1 MRKLLLVAVLAAC
14 TAVAT
19 GAQTRPAISR
29 ADYGQWESL
38 SPSGLSPDGAWAGY
52 TISRGNR
59 TTELRIVRLSDRLT
73 KSVPSGSGLAFAAGS
88 RWAAASVSY
97 TEAEQEKMR
106 ASRQPIQSKLALV
119 NLQSGEL
126 TTTDGVASFNFSRDG
141 KYLAMRRYPAGSSGS
156 PGSPGAAPG
165 PAPAPA
171 PAAPAAAPAET
182 EPLGVTV
189 IVRDLA
195 SGRDTTF
202 GNVGETAW
210 QAADTGHLLAMT
222 IAAEGQTGNGVHLFD
237 PETTVLR
244 VLESATAGYNG
255 LTWRQD
261 SADLVVLRS
270 KSDQGREGFNHQIL
284 AWRGIGTSTEQTLKY
299 DPAAA
304 QGGLPA
310 DKRIVSFRRPSWS
323 DDGTMIFA
331 GVAEWTV
338 RRPPAGR
345 GRGAAPVADKPAT
358 PPAPPPPAVDPDE
371 PAGVDIWHWMDVDV
385 MARQKLSAAADR
397 RRSLLAVWHVDPAS
411 ANSFVRFVQIG
422 QSWTEAVQPVRRT
435 KIAYVEEWKSY
446 AMDRSIG
453 RPAADLYV
461 ADLETGTRTKLESRV
476 HDGYA
481 QMSPTG
487 KYVLFLR
494 DDQYWLLD
502 VSTKSTK
509 NLTKAIATS
518 FIDRESDQTVKQKPP
533 FGVAGWARGDRA
545 VLLNDK
551 FDIWELPTDGSRA
564 TRLTNGAADQV
575 RHRLVRLNAEDEW
588 VDLDKPLVVSLFG
601 TWSKKSGY
609 GIVQPD
615 TGTATRAIWLDQSVT
630 GLAKAPKADVYTYIA
645 QTHEDS
651 PDLFLTDATLA
662 AGKQITATNEFQSKF
677 AWSKGQIVEYK
688 TDKGLRLQGA
698 LYYPAGYEPGKRY
711 PMVVYMYERLSDSVH
726 RYVAPSDRD
735 YYNTTVFTSQGYFV
749 LQPDIVFR
757 PREPGLSVVECV
769 TAAVRQVAGL
779 GLIDATKV
787 GIVGHSWGGF
797 DAAYLATRTNGVFAA
812 SVAGAAITNLVSN
825 YGNHHWSSGIAETDH
840 IETGQQRME
849 VPLYD
854 DFEAYVRNSAVFNVQ
869 NMTTPLMLMTGDSD
883 GTVFWHQAVEL
894 YNIARRAKK
903 NVVMLVYT
911 GEDHGLRQRK
921 NQVDYQQRIL
931 AWFGHYLK
939 GEPAPAWIAS
949 GQTYLEKEPGR

>member
-19 GAQTRPAISR
+19 GAQTRPAITR

-397 RRSLLAVWHVDPAS
+397 RRSLLAVWHLDR
-411 ANSFVRFVQIG
+411 NRFVG
-422 QSWTEAVQPVRRT
+422 LSQSWTESVQPIRRT
-435 KIAYVEEWKSY
+435 RVAYVEEWKAY

-461 ADLETGTRTKLESRV
+461 ADLETGARTKLESRV

-502 VSTKSTK
+502 VSAKSTK
-509 NLTKAIATS
+509 NLTKAITTS

-551 FDIWELPTDGSRA
+551 FDIWEVPIDGSRA
-564 TRLTNGAADQV
+564 TRLTNGAPDQV
-575 RHRLVRLNAEDEW
+575 RHRLVRLNPDDEW

-601 TWSKKSGY
+601 VWSKKSGY

-615 TGTATRAIWLDQSVT
+615 TGTAARAIWLDQSVT
-630 GLAKAPKADVYTYIA
+630 SLAKAQKADVYTYIA

-662 AGKQITATNEFQSKF
+662 AGKPITATNEFQSKF

-769 TAAVRQVAGL
+769 TAAVKQVAGL
-779 GLIDATKV
+779 GLIDPAKV
-787 GIVGHSWGGF
+787 GVVGHSWGGF

-894 YNIARRAKK
+894 YNIARRARK

-911 GEDHGLRQRK
+911 GEDHSLRQRK

-939 GEPAPAWIAS
+939 GDAAPTWITD
-949 GQTYLEKEPGR
+949 GQSFLAREAEVKKAGGK

>member
-1 MRKLLLVAVLAAC
+1 MRKPLLVVVLAAG
-14 TAVAT
+14 VAASTT
-19 GAQTRPAISR
+19 GAQTKPAITR

-38 SPSGLSPDGAWAGY
+38 SPSGLSPDGTWAGY
-52 TISRGNR
+52 LISRGNR
-59 TTELRIVRLSDRLT
+59 TTELRLIRLSDRFT
-73 KSVPSGSGLAFAAGS
+73 KAIPSGSALSFAGGS
-88 RWAAASVSY
+88 KWAAASIGY

-106 ASRQPIQSKLALV
+106 ASRQPIQNKLALV
-119 NLQSGEL
+119 NLTSGEM
-126 TTTDGVASFNFSRDG
+126 TTTDGVASFTFSRDG
-141 KYLAMRRYPAGSSGS
+141 KYLAMRRYAPA
-156 PGSPGAAPG
+156 AAPG
-165 PAPAPA
+165 AP
-171 PAAPAAAPAET
+171 PAAPAGAQGAQGAQTPAPAET

-210 QAADTGHLLAMT
+210 QASDAGHLLAMT
-222 IAAEGQTGNGVHLFD
+222 ISADGQTGNGVHLFD

-244 VLESATAGYNG
+244 VLESASAGYNG

-261 SADLVVLRS
+261 STDLVVLRS
-270 KSDQGREGFNHQIL
+270 KTDPGRDGFNHLIL
-284 AWRGIGTSTEQTLKY
+284 AWRGLGTPAEQAVRF
-299 DPAAA
+299 DPASA
-304 QGGLPA
+304 QGGLAA
-310 DKRIVSFRRPSWS
+310 DKRVVSFRRPSWS
-323 DDGTMIFA
+323 DDGKMVFA
-331 GVAEWTV
+331 GIAEWAAK
-338 RRPPAGR
+338 RPPAGR
-345 GRGAAPVADKPAT
+345 GRGAGPAPAPESGEKPAT
-358 PPAPPPPAVDPDE
+358 PPAPPPASKPPAVEPDE

-385 MARQKLSAAADR
+385 MARQKLSAAGDR
-397 RRSLLAVWHVDPAS
+397 RRNLLAVWHLDGNRLLP
-411 ANSFVRFVQIG
+411 IG
-422 QSWTEAVQPVRRT
+422 QSWTESVQPVRRT
-435 KIAYVEEWKSY
+435 SIAYVEEWKAY
-446 AMDRSIG
+446 GMERSIG

-461 ADLETGTRTKLESRV
+461 ADLLTGTRTKLETGV
-476 HDGYA
+476 QDGYA
-481 QMSPTG
+481 QISPTG
-487 KYVLFLR
+487 KFVLFLR

-502 VSTKSTK
+502 VNTKATK

-533 FGVAGWARGDRA
+533 FGVAGWVRGDRA

-551 FDIWELPTDGSRA
+551 LDIWEVPTDGSRA
-564 TRLTNGAADQV
+564 TRLTNGAAEQV
-575 RHRLVRLNAEDEW
+575 RHRLVRLNPDDEW
-588 VDLDKPLVVSLFG
+588 VDLDKPLVMSLFG
-601 TWSKKSGY
+601 IWSKKSGY
-609 GIVQPD
+609 GILPAEGESV
-615 TGTATRAIWLDQSVT
+615 TRAIWLDQSV
-630 GLAKAPKADVYTYIA
+630 GSLAKAQKADVYTYIA
-645 QTHEDS
+645 QTHADS
-651 PDLFLTDATLA
+651 PDLFVTGATLT
-662 AGKQITATNEFQSKF
+662 GVVQVTKTNEFQSKF
-677 AWSKGQIVEYK
+677 AWSKGQLVEYK

-711 PMVVYMYERLSDSVH
+711 PMIVYMYERLSDSVH

-769 TAAVRQVAGL
+769 TAAVKQVATMN
-779 GLIDATKV
+779 LIDPAKV
-787 GIVGHSWGGF
+787 GVVGHSWGGF

-849 VPLYD
+849 VPLYE
-854 DFEAYVRNSAVFNVQ
+854 DFPAYVRNSAVFNVQ

-911 GEDHGLRQRK
+911 GEDHSLRQKK

-939 GEPAPAWIAS
+939 GEPAPTWIATGVTFLEGS
-949 GQTYLEKEPGR
+949 GK